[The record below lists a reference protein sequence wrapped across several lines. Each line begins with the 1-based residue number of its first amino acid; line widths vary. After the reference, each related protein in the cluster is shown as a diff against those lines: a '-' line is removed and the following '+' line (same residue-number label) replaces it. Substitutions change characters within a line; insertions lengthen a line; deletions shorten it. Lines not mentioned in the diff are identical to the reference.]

1 MEFSIQDLLPNITF
15 KTSRSGGK
23 GGQNVNKVATKA
35 ELNFDFEASN
45 VFDVFQKERLR
56 QKLANR
62 MTAEGLIQVISEEE
76 RSQYLNKERTLEK
89 LYLHLKNALHI
100 QKTRKATKPKKSS
113 IEKRLKN
120 KQLHAVKKINRKYS
134 DPDS

>member
-1 MEFSIQDLLPNITF
+1 MDFSIQDLLPDISF

-23 GGQNVNKVATKA
+23 GGQNVNKVSSKV
-35 ELNFDFEASN
+35 ELNFDFEAST
-45 VFDVFQKERLR
+45 VFDAHQKELFK

-62 MTAEGLIQVISEEE
+62 FNANGLIQVVSEEE

-89 LYLHLKNALHI
+89 LYFLLKNALHVS
-100 QKTRKATKPKKSS
+100 KPRKATKPKKNS

-120 KQLHAVKKINRKYS
+120 KQQKAIKKLNRSNKGFEF
-134 DPDS
+134 

>member
-23 GGQNVNKVATKA
+23 GGQNVNKVASKA

-45 VFDVFQKERLR
+45 VFNAFEKERLR

-100 QKTRKATKPKKSS
+100 HKPRKKTTPKKSS

-120 KQLHAVKKINRKYS
+120 KQLHAVKKINRRNS
-134 DPDS
+134 DQDF